1 MEEKLGCTMDEIHG
15 VVPGLNAALGASIRQ
30 FLQRLKPGM
39 AWLRANWGIA
49 ASDELNLHPAR
60 ALPPPALP
68 LDLTRLW
75 LRVEEQALVALPRTQ
90 GVVFGIRIA
99 LHRLDAVVAQRE
111 IAAGLRQ
118 ALLTMPAAVAEY
130 KRLAEIRGPLAVR
143 L

>member
-1 MEEKLGCTMDEIHG
+1 MDEIHG

-99 LHRLDAVVAQRE
+99 PHRLDVVVAQRE